1 MATDKY
7 NFQYSVL
14 TIIQKGYQYA
24 LDLLK
29 YRAQKSALK
38 AEMDFY
44 ERIYGRAI
52 KNPESVR
59 IAYTQDDLTPQMMK
73 ELAAEH
79 GIPVE
84 TDPYGHNF
92 VIYDARY
99 EADLIQIISDAE
111 KRDQRLFEENHFHE
125 TQYGYECYATG
136 EYIPYVDED
145 TGSYIDQEGRFHR
158 GSRAGDLEDDEII
171 DRLEARS
178 FNPDAVWDRQEDGS
192 LRDEFGY
199 TYIPGRPVWKP
210 EEKRRGSRFD
220 YDRPNVYDDKIYTR
234 CPGGYEAEDGSFML
248 NYNEYG
254 DYYSPFDHRV
264 HLNSGNRD
272 NEEARIQRVLAQETN
287 PVNSGLRFVRSADGL
302 VNVESGNPVPLRN
315 DEGIPVSFYHAEA
328 ESEQEVEEY
337 PEEERV
343 DGEEIEEEAAEG
355 EEIPADDGTGEI
367 QEEEPPEI
375 EEDGGKKKKM
385 RKRRIQEQE
394 EYSKET
400 ATYQETESVYQDYSE
415 TFQDSSETYQ
425 DSSSDYR
432 EDTAAGTSYDE
443 HDGIYSV
450 DTAYQETSTAQ
461 ETASQEYRSDTG
473 QDQSASQ
480 QDSYNYGETPYPSG
494 SSGSAYGDSAP
505 QRAESVDSH
514 AQDIPAQPQ
523 GTAGI
528 EATSSYGQPESR
540 YEASEPQ
547 NDDYS
552 RRHAEE
558 NASTAEKVEAYK
570 RAEKYE
576 KAIYG
581 SGTTPSPSSYS
592 SSETQTLRSSEAAW
606 TAPRQTPDYSKYHEA
621 LSAAQ
626 AVSYEGKPEK
636 FHSETF
642 TPTSSGGSGNAAA
655 SGHYVPL
662 QGSGPSFSSIGK
674 GAAAAAAISAAG
686 GMGVSAVAPRAV
698 QRGVEYT
705 AAFVREQRE
714 VAGNIHRKN
723 REALH
728 SYQSGDGLQTSG
740 GKVQAEKSGISSTVW
755 SKESHATGKA
765 PSSWSDRSG
774 SGNVLGPVAG
784 KQGTSVGKALTAGDK
799 YAPFNSRDIA
809 GRSKESMKAAHDW
822 KAQKYGFENMTA
834 RKKYGFQSMSPGARL
849 QRPSTAGI
857 LGAIGGA
864 YRQVLIGADK
874 DSSVHVTRYYR
885 NIAAVANVAGGAVV
899 YKNSLKTA
907 EEYFTTLTKSGKI
920 GDLNKI
926 ITANG
931 RKGIPVGKL
940 STRNI
945 KDINN
950 TLINMAGKAGILER
964 GSMLSLKKNF
974 DRSALTRLGAITE
987 GDKAILEEA
996 IKNALSFRNGSVM
1009 FSRGVHV
1016 LSYTLRMASMNSDDR
1031 TLGYVSQGMD
1041 TIRVFRQFGKSAS
1054 ETWNSRLL
1062 NKPLKETVT
1071 KKAAG
1076 EATKRAAG
1084 NRAVTES
1091 TKVRWNGNIRFRRD
1105 ATTPLGRRVRVVEE
1119 KMAKNAK
1126 AVKRYGELRKQQA
1139 QARFSRLHRGVE
1151 IRAQRLNAARAA
1163 RLERINSIK
1172 RAGNTLTDALG
1183 RPLRNVKVR
1192 VGNTR
1197 IGRKV
1202 SAIRR
1207 MSAQKAA
1214 ARKAAR
1220 TAANRAFQQTVSKAI
1235 EAAAKAVSS
1244 LMSKLMI
1251 VLGIYILVCI
1261 VICIISCIILI
1272 PVLGQ
1277 MSAETDDASLA
1288 NGVAME
1294 DVYDKSNTMTGIIYN
1309 ELRYMEVQWASE
1321 IRSYGT
1327 EGRELALN
1335 ELKFTEY
1342 NVSARQYALSQ
1353 TGADDLL
1360 GVWAYDSTKGSDSQ
1374 KYEGI
1379 LGPEP
1384 FEGAAL
1390 QDYKLLRDIDGGN
1403 TLELRGKPQEGYTSN
1418 AKQITA
1424 MASVFY
1430 QQTVDTLIE
1439 ETNSAKGLSGF
1450 LQTVK
1455 SMWKAAWTWF
1465 EKNNVPILGEI
1476 GKTTGWSWT
1485 SVYRN
1490 YAYPLMQASHQENFF
1505 LSSYIYP
1512 TKYTYGDSNS
1522 RWDGA
1527 KGGNPDENGDQTV
1540 KLDQQTGQQ
1549 AKNGRI
1555 GVSTEGGS
1563 GKVTG
1568 EFEVSNDIYDGQGDE
1583 GWEAIE
1589 MCSEDDSPYNGYG
1602 CTMREAFGYKYNGHF
1617 ATDRDLNV
1625 THADELSTLYYGSDP
1640 DEVSEFGGANNVSD
1654 DVSPWDTDSDAER
1667 GYNRNSC
1674 IIHILQL
1681 TDEASECW
1689 TLESRD
1695 ILNGYDFEEETDL
1708 LGATFYLNRM
1718 NDEYLNRGLF
1728 DTEDDLTIQK
1738 VEETEDGC
1746 DVYVSYPFE
1755 EEIVRDPV
1763 TGDPIRDPDTGE
1775 YEMQTVYS
1783 GDGFILHFRH
1793 TCQQNHEGYY
1803 CGGHL
1808 QLRTRGIVYGFSE
1821 EQSEEG
1827 TVTEEGTIAAF
1838 APKFLDPVNYKDPH
1852 FYEDAEDRL
1861 PNDSDA
1867 TEEERNAYPDLH
1879 VWNVDEHSLGEGE
1892 EDPQIA
1898 SEDMA
1903 TFYLAEDIFDVDS
1916 IINRKRDS
1924 YPGYS
1929 GTDEG
1934 TLFGDQTSAL
1944 SKWTGWT
1951 LTNMSNAVALTYS
1964 DWFETYAL
1972 ADTQTAVGSIYD
1984 NTATGLNNLSDAVV
1998 QKISDLLAPDLNLNA
2013 DILDPEAKNLDGDIL
2028 TDEER
2033 EQIDRVRHVL
2043 YALNCVGEVS
2053 YSQSAHANMY
2063 GDLSGKATDCSGFV
2077 SNIWRDRIDA
2087 PLTVSGLYSNGN
2099 VTPEEYHGINT
2110 DGIEPG
2116 DIILVN
2122 PESADGEAHALI
2134 YVGTFDVGV
2143 LYGDGTPTG
2152 DERVFTVDC
2161 SSMVFNINDLAS
2173 PDDTPVESMLQD
2185 GDGNALSLS
2194 GMYEGSEVEST
2205 PKVRSGNVRFADRD
2219 YMNDDNNGNMY
2230 YLDMYEWDR
2239 IGQRQLYSDYSDLG
2253 DTGVN
2258 FWESS
2263 SVITDLT
2270 QTRQEMDIQ
2279 FPVTNDDIKDAI
2291 EDVEIDEDTIREPTQ
2306 DPADPEVDGQSVV
2319 LQMNQYIQQGRQSY
2333 SGLKRGGI
2341 GSNST
2346 IGNSGC
2352 TDCSYL
2358 MAVSYYT
2365 GINFDVGETL
2375 SNSRYYEG
2383 NLFNSSVLLDEYGLS
2398 QQRYSGY
2405 DPNSIRDAIDQGCPV
2420 IMQIEGYFSF
2430 HSTSNTHFFVIMGY
2444 NDDGFMIYDPGS
2456 SNNSYNVKGTVISY
2470 EAFTNG
2476 PGDILDYR
2484 IIS

>member
-99 EADLIQIISDAE
+99 EADLIRIISDAE

-136 EYIPYVDED
+136 EYISYVDED

-158 GSRAGDLEDDEII
+158 GGRAGDLEDDEII

-199 TYIPGRPVWKP
+199 IYTPGRPVWKP
-210 EEKRRGSRFD
+210 EEKRRGSRPA
-220 YDRPNVYDDKIYTR
+220 YDGPNVYDGKVYTR
-234 CPGGYEAEDGSFML
+234 CPGGYEAEDGSFMF

-254 DYYSPFDHRV
+254 DCYSPFDHRV
-264 HLNSGNRD
+264 HLNSGNMD

-302 VNVESGNPVPLRN
+302 TNVESGVSIPLRN
-315 DEGIPVSFYHAEA
+315 DEGILVGFYRD
-328 ESEQEVEEY
+328 ESENEQEVEEY
-337 PEEERV
+337 PEDERLE
-343 DGEEIEEEAAEG
+343 GEEIEKEEEEG
-355 EEIPADDGTGEI
+355 EEIPADEGTEKI
-367 QEEEPPEI
+367 LDEEQPVVD
-375 EEDGGKKKKM
+375 EDGEKK
-385 RKRRIQEQE
+385 RKHRKHRRQEQGK
-394 EYSKET
+394 YS
-400 ATYQETESVYQDYSE
+400 QETSVYQENESE
-415 TFQDSSETYQ
+415 YQDSSETYQ
-425 DSSSDYR
+425 ETSSEYKEDS
-432 EDTAAGTSYDE
+432 AAGTSYEE
-443 HDGIYSV
+443 HTDTYNADSSV
-450 DTAYQETSTAQ
+450 QETPGSQ
-461 ETASQEYRSDTG
+461 ETASQEYRSELS
-473 QDQSASQ
+473 QAQSAYQ
-480 QDSYNYGETPYPSG
+480 QDSYGYNETSYPAD
-494 SSGSAYGDSAP
+494 SSVSTYGDSAP
-505 QRAESVDSH
+505 QRTESADSH
-514 AQDIPAQPQ
+514 AQNIPAQQQ
-523 GTAGI
+523 GSSGI
-528 EATSSYGQPESR
+528 ETAPSSSQSESR
-540 YEASEPQ
+540 YDASEPQ
-547 NDDYS
+547 NDDYA

-576 KAIYG
+576 NAFYG
-581 SGTTPSPSSYS
+581 SGTTPSPSSYP
-592 SSETQTLRSSEAAW
+592 SSETQTSRNSDAAKP
-606 TAPRQTPDYSKYHEA
+606 TPRQTPDYSKYREA

-626 AVSYEGKPEK
+626 AVKYEGKPEK

-642 TPTSSGGSGNAAA
+642 TPTPSGGSGNGAAG
-655 SGHYVPL
+655 GHYVPL
-662 QGSGPSFSSIGK
+662 PNSGSSFSSFGK
-674 GAAAAAAISAAG
+674 SAAAAAAISAAG
-686 GMGVSAVAPRAV
+686 GMGVSAAAPKAV

-705 AAFVREQRE
+705 AALVREQRE

-728 SYQSGDGLQTSG
+728 SYQSGDVHQTSG
-740 GKVQAEKSGISSTVW
+740 GKVQAERPGISSTVW

-774 SGNVLGPVAG
+774 SGSTAGQGTG
-784 KQGTSVGKALTAGDK
+784 KQGAPVGKALTAGDK

-809 GRSKESMKAAHDW
+809 GRSKESQKAAHDW

-834 RKKYGFQSMSPGARL
+834 RKKYGFQSMSPGSRL
-849 QRPSTAGI
+849 QRPSAAGL

-885 NIAAVANVAGGAVV
+885 NIAAVANVAGGSIV
-899 YKNSLKTA
+899 YKNALKTA

-945 KDINN
+945 KEINN

-996 IKNALSFRNGSVM
+996 IKNALSFRNGSAM

-1031 TLGYVSQGMD
+1031 TMGYVSQGMD

-1054 ETWNSRLL
+1054 EAWNSRLL
-1062 NKPLKETVT
+1062 NKPLKETAA
-1071 KKAAG
+1071 KKASG
-1076 EATKRAAG
+1076 EAAKRAAG
-1084 NRAVTES
+1084 NRAAAAS
-1091 TKVRWNGNIRFRRD
+1091 TKTKWTGNIRVRRD

-1139 QARFSRLHRGVE
+1139 QARFSRLHRGME
-1151 IRAQRLNAARAA
+1151 LRAQRLNAARAA

-1172 RAGNTLTDALG
+1172 KAGNTLTDALG

-1202 SAIRR
+1202 TAIRR

-1214 ARKAAR
+1214 ARKAAK

-1235 EAAAKAVSS
+1235 EGAAKAVSS
-1244 LMSKLMI
+1244 LMTKLMI
-1251 VLGIYILVCI
+1251 VLGIYILACI
-1261 VICIISCIILI
+1261 VICIICCIIII

-1294 DVYDKSNTMTGIIYN
+1294 DVYDKADTMTGIIYN

-1430 QQTVDTLIE
+1430 QQTVDTLME
-1439 ETNSAKGLSGF
+1439 EANSAKGLSGF
-1450 LQTVK
+1450 LNTVK

-1512 TKYTYGDSNS
+1512 TKYTYGNSDS

-1540 KLDQQTGQQ
+1540 KIDQKTGQQ

-1568 EFEVSNDIYDGQGDE
+1568 EFEVSNDIYDGQGDD

-1589 MCSEDDSPYNGYG
+1589 MCPEENSPYNGYG

-1617 ATDRDLNV
+1617 ATDRDLSV

-1640 DEVSEFGGANNVSD
+1640 DEVSEFGGASNVSA
-1654 DVSPWDTDSDAER
+1654 DVSPWDTEADAEK
-1667 GYNRNSC
+1667 GFNRDSC

-1695 ILNGYDFEEETDL
+1695 TLNDYDFEEETEL
-1708 LGATFYLNRM
+1708 LEATFYSDRM
-1718 NDEYLNRGLF
+1718 NDEYLNG
-1728 DTEDDLTIQK
+1728 DELTIQK

-1755 EEIVRDPV
+1755 EEIVTDPV
-1763 TGDPIRDPDTGE
+1763 TGEPIRDPDTGE
-1775 YEMQTVYS
+1775 YEMRTVYS

-1827 TVTEEGTIAAF
+1827 TVAEEGMISAF

-1852 FYEDAEDRL
+1852 FYDDAEDRL

-1867 TEEERNAYPDLH
+1867 TEEERTAYPDLH

-1892 EDPQIA
+1892 EDPQI
-1898 SEDMA
+1898 SSKDMA

-1972 ADTQTAVGSIYD
+1972 ADTQTVVGSKYD
-1984 NTATGLNNLSDAVV
+1984 NTAAGLNNLSDAVI
-1998 QKISDLLAPDLNLNA
+1998 QKISDLLASDLNLRA

-2028 TDEER
+2028 TDVER
-2033 EQIDRVRHVL
+2033 ERIDRVRHVL
-2043 YALNCVGEVS
+2043 YALSCVGEVS

-2063 GDLSGKATDCSGFV
+2063 GNVKGNATDCSGFV
-2077 SNIWRDRIDA
+2077 SNIWRDRIEA
-2087 PLTVSGLYSNGN
+2087 PLTVAGFYSNGN
-2099 VTPEEYHGINT
+2099 VTPKEYHGINT

-2122 PESADGEAHALI
+2122 PESPDGEAHALI

-2152 DERVFTVDC
+2152 EERVFTVDC

-2194 GMYEGSEVEST
+2194 GLYEGSEVEST
-2205 PKVRSGNVRFADRD
+2205 PKVRSGNVRFADRE
-2219 YMNDDNNGNMY
+2219 YMNDDNSGNMY

-2263 SVITDLT
+2263 SVISDLT
-2270 QTRQEMDIQ
+2270 QTRKEMDIQ
-2279 FPVTNDDIKDAI
+2279 FPVTNDDTKDAV

-2306 DPADPEVDGQSVV
+2306 DPADPVVDGKSVV

-2375 SNSRYYEG
+2375 SNSRYYDG
-2383 NLFNSSVLLDEYGLS
+2383 NLFNSSVLLSEYGLS

-2405 DPNSIRDAIDQGCPV
+2405 DPNSIRDAIDHGCPV
-2420 IMQIEGYFSF
+2420 IMQIKGYFSF

-2476 PGDILDYR
+2476 PGDILDFR